1 MHKQLLLWEGEK
13 HKIEELN
20 KEENLKK
27 ELLWEEE
34 KRIFE

>member
-1 MHKQLLLWEGEK
+1 LLLWEGEK